1 MAKKQHKEPS
11 RALGALGVVF
21 GDIGTSPLYAVP
33 AAFFIGSLTPDHSTV
48 VGIIS
53 MILWAVTLIVAL
65 KYIGIMMRMDNEG
78 EGGVMA
84 LVALLRR
91 MLGKRSKR
99 AARNWAFV
107 GVAGVALF
115 YGDSVITPA
124 ISVLSAVEG
133 TQLILPDFA
142 MWTAPI
148 AVAVLTIL
156 FMAQAKGTGRLG
168 EWFGPLMVGWFV
180 VTGFIGLVWIL
191 RVPEALVAL
200 SPLTALSFMFEHP
213 LSALL
218 AGGAVVL
225 SVTGAEALYA
235 DMGHFGRKAIAG
247 SWFGLVYPALVLN
260 YLGQGA
266 MLLQEH
272 TGGVVN
278 TYFHLF
284 PGWSIPFVV
293 VLATLAT
300 CIASQSVIA
309 GAFSLTRQ
317 AVRLGYLPRLHIMH
331 PTDEAGQVYVA
342 GLNWL
347 MYTVVIG
354 LVIAFGSSAKLSD
367 AYGMAESGTLFASS
381 ILLLVVAPYV
391 WKRSWP
397 LVRMLGVVFLVVEFG
412 FIVACL
418 AKLLHGAWVPLVIA
432 GSVLFVLTTWAR
444 GSEIVASRRRRREG
458 SLNDFLHGLRKRR
471 DVVRVPG
478 VAVYLAH
485 HRGYTPLALR
495 AAADRLHELNRSV
508 VVAIVEV
515 ENVPRIPLARRAEI
529 NNLGNDT
536 DGVIEVVLHFGFDE
550 VPNVPLA
557 LEHLEGLAPE
567 LKLDIADATYF
578 ISESDVVFNEH
589 AHSAMGYL
597 RAQLFSGLHRVS
609 APSPT
614 YFRLPPGRTIDMAA
628 YVEL

>member
-1 MAKKQHKEPS
+1 MARKQSVEPS

-21 GDIGTSPLYAVP
+21 GDIGTSPLYAVS
-33 AAFFIGSLTPDHSTV
+33 AAFFIGNLSPDRGSILGV
-48 VGIIS
+48 IS

-65 KYIGIMMRMDNEG
+65 KYVGIVMRVDNDG

-84 LVALLRR
+84 LVALLR
-91 MLGKRSKR
+91 MTLGKRSKR
-99 AARNWAFV
+99 AARNWAFI
-107 GVAGVALF
+107 GVVGVALF

-142 MWTAPI
+142 MWIASI
-148 AVAVLTIL
+148 AVAVLTLL
-156 FMAQAKGTGRLG
+156 FAAQAKGTGRLG
-168 EWFGPLMVGWFV
+168 EWFGPLMVVWFAV
-180 VTGFIGLVWIL
+180 SGLVGFVWIL
-191 RVPEALVAL
+191 RAPEALIAL
-200 SPLTALSFMFEHP
+200 SPLTALSFIVDHP
-213 LSALL
+213 FSALL
-218 AGGAVVL
+218 ATGAVVL

-247 SWFGLVYPALVLN
+247 SWFGVVYPALVLN

-266 MLLQEH
+266 LLLHEQ
-272 TGGVVN
+272 GNGVVT

-284 PGWSIPFVV
+284 PSWAVPFAV

-300 CIASQSVIA
+300 CIASQAVIA

-317 AVRLGYLPRLHIMH
+317 AVQLGYLPRLRIMH
-331 PTDEAGQVYVA
+331 PTDEVGQIYLA

-347 MYTVVIG
+347 MYAVVVA

-381 ILLLVVAPYV
+381 TLLMVVAPYV

-397 LVRMLGVVFLVVEFG
+397 LVRVLGAMFLIVEFG
-412 FIVACL
+412 FILASL

-432 GSVLFVLTTWAR
+432 GCVLVVLTTWAQ
-444 GSEIVASRRRRREG
+444 GSELVASRRRRREG
-458 SLNDFLHGLRKRR
+458 SLKDFLQNLQKRH
-471 DVVRVPG
+471 DVVRIPG

-485 HRGYTPLALR
+485 HQGYTPLALR
-495 AAADRLHELNRSV
+495 VAADRLHELNKLV
-508 VVAIVEV
+508 VIAIVEV
-515 ENVPRIPLARRAEI
+515 ENIPRVPLMRRAEI
-529 NNLGNDT
+529 NDLSDDT
-536 DGVIEVVLHFGFDE
+536 DGVIEIVLHFGFDE
-550 VPNVPLA
+550 VLNVPLA
-557 LEHLEGLAPE
+557 LEHVEGLAPE
-567 LKLDIADATYF
+567 LKLDMTEATYF

-589 AHSAMGYL
+589 AHSSMGYL
-597 RAQLFSGLHRVS
+597 RTQLFSGLHRVS
-609 APSPT
+609 APSPA

>member
-1 MAKKQHKEPS
+1 MAKKQRKEPS

-33 AAFFIGSLTPDHSTV
+33 AAFFIGNLSPDRGTV
-48 VGIIS
+48 MGIIS

-65 KYIGIMMRMDNEG
+65 KYVGIMMRVDNEG

-91 MLGKRSKR
+91 TLGKRSKH

-148 AVAVLTIL
+148 AVVVLTIL

-168 EWFGPLMVGWFV
+168 EYFGPLMVVWFV
-180 VTGFIGLVWIL
+180 VSGLIGLVWIL

-200 SPLTALSFMFEHP
+200 SPLTALSFIFEHP

-218 AGGAVVL
+218 ATGAVVL

-247 SWFGLVYPALVLN
+247 SWFSLVYPALILN

-272 TGGVVN
+272 TSGVVN

-284 PGWSIPFVV
+284 PGWAVPFVV

-317 AVRLGYLPRLHIMH
+317 AVQLGYLPRLRIMH
-331 PTDEAGQVYVA
+331 PTDEAGQIYVA

-347 MYTVVIG
+347 MYVAVVG
-354 LVIAFGSSAKLSD
+354 LVVAFGSSARLSD
-367 AYGMAESGTLFASS
+367 AYGMAESGTLLASS
-381 ILLLVVAPYV
+381 ILLMVVAPYV

-397 LVRMLGVVFLVVEFG
+397 LVQMLGAVFLIVEFG

-432 GSVLFVLTTWAR
+432 GCVLIVLTTWAKGR
-444 GSEIVASRRRRREG
+444 EIVASRRRRREG
-458 SLNDFLHGLRKRR
+458 SLKDFLQNLRKRR
-471 DVVRVPG
+471 DIVRIPG
-478 VAVYLAH
+478 IAVYLAH
-485 HRGYTPLALR
+485 HQGYAPLALR
-495 AAADRLHELNRSV
+495 AAADRLHELNKSV
-508 VVAIVEV
+508 VIAIVEV
-515 ENVPRIPLARRAEI
+515 ENVPRVPLVQRAEI
-529 NNLGNDT
+529 NNLGDDT

-567 LKLDIADATYF
+567 LKLDIAEATYF

-589 AHSAMGYL
+589 THSSMGYL

-609 APSPT
+609 APSPA

>member
-1 MAKKQHKEPS
+1 MAKKQNREPS
-11 RALGALGVVF
+11 KALGALGVVF

-33 AAFFIGSLTPDHSTV
+33 AAFFIGNLSPDRGSV
-48 VGIIS
+48 LGIIS
-53 MILWAVTLIVAL
+53 MIVWAVTLIVAI
-65 KYIGIMMRMDNEG
+65 KYVGIMMRVDNDG

-91 MLGKRSKR
+91 ALGAHSKH
-99 AARNWAFV
+99 AARNWALV
-107 GVAGVALF
+107 GITGVALF

-133 TQLILPDFA
+133 TRLILPDFTL
-142 MWTAPI
+142 WTAPI
-148 AVAVLTIL
+148 AVVVLTVL
-156 FMAQAKGTGRLG
+156 FLVQAKGTERLG
-168 EWFGPLMVGWFV
+168 GLFGPLMVVWFMV
-180 VTGFIGLVWIL
+180 SGAIGAIWIM
-191 RVPEALVAL
+191 RAPETLIAL
-200 SPLTALSFMFEHP
+200 SPLTALFFIASHP

-218 AGGAVVL
+218 ATGAVVL

-235 DMGHFGRKAIAG
+235 DMGHFGRKAITRG
-247 SWFGLVYPALVLN
+247 WFGLVYPALILN

-266 MLLQEH
+266 LLLREQSH
-272 TGGVVN
+272 STVN

-284 PGWSIPFVV
+284 PGWAVPWVV

-317 AVRLGYLPRLHIMH
+317 AVRLGYLPRLRIMH
-331 PTDEAGQVYVA
+331 PTDEAGQVYVG

-347 MYTVVIG
+347 MYVGVIG
-354 LVIAFGSSAKLSD
+354 LVVAFGSSERLSD

-381 ILLLVVAPYV
+381 VLLMVAAPYV
-391 WKRSWP
+391 WKRAWP
-397 LVRMLGVVFLVVEFG
+397 LVRVAGTLFLVVEFG

-432 GSVLFVLTTWAR
+432 GCVLIVLTTWAE
-444 GSEIVASRRRRREG
+444 GSEIVAARRRRREG
-458 SLNDFLHGLRKRR
+458 LLTSFLQSLRTRR
-471 DVVRVPG
+471 DIVRVPG

-485 HRGYTPLALR
+485 HQGYTPLALR
-495 AAADRLHELNRSV
+495 AAADRLHELNKSV
-508 VVAIVEV
+508 VIAIVKV
-515 ENVPRIPLARRAEI
+515 ENVPRVTQAERAEI
-529 NNLGNDT
+529 NNLGNDV
-536 DGVIEVVLHFGFDE
+536 DGVIEVLLHFGFDE

-567 LKLDIADATYF
+567 LDLDITSATYF
-578 ISESDVVFNEH
+578 ISESDVVFNERT
-589 AHSAMGYL
+589 HSSMGYL

-609 APSPT
+609 APSPV

>member
-1 MAKKQHKEPS
+1 MAKKQRKEPS

-33 AAFFIGSLTPDHSTV
+33 AAFFIGNLSPDRGTV
-48 VGIIS
+48 LGIIS

-65 KYIGIMMRMDNEG
+65 KYVGIMMRMDNDG
-78 EGGVMA
+78 DGGVMA

-91 MLGKRSKR
+91 TLGRRSKH

-115 YGDSVITPA
+115 YGDSIITPA

-133 TQLILPDFA
+133 ARLILPEFA
-142 MWTAPI
+142 LWTAPM
-148 AVAVLTIL
+148 AVFVLTIL

-168 EWFGPLMVGWFV
+168 AWFGPLMVTWFA
-180 VTGFIGLVWIL
+180 VTGLVGAVWIV
-191 RVPEALVAL
+191 RMPEALIAL
-200 SPLTALSFMFEHP
+200 SPLTAFSFIFEHP
-213 LSALL
+213 MSALL

-235 DMGHFGRKAIAG
+235 DMGHFGRKAITG
-247 SWFGLVYPALVLN
+247 SWFGLVYPALMLN

-266 MLLQEH
+266 MLLERH
-272 TGGVVN
+272 ADGVVN

-284 PGWSIPFVV
+284 PGWAVPFVV
-293 VLATLAT
+293 VLATIAT

-317 AVRLGYLPRLHIMH
+317 AVRLGYLPRLRIMH
-331 PTDEAGQVYVA
+331 PTDDAGQVYVA

-347 MYTVVIG
+347 MYIGVIV
-354 LVIAFGSSAKLSD
+354 LVIAFGSSARLSD
-367 AYGMAESGTLFASS
+367 AYGMAESGTLLASS
-381 ILLLVVAPYV
+381 ILLIVVAPYV
-391 WKRSWP
+391 WKRKWP
-397 LVRMLGVVFLVVEFG
+397 LVRILGAVFLVVEFG

-432 GSVLFVLTTWAR
+432 GCVLIVLTTWAQ
-444 GSEIVASRRRRREG
+444 GSEIVAMRRRRREG
-458 SLNDFLHGLRKRR
+458 LLDNFLRELHRR
-471 DVVRVPG
+471 RTIVRVPG
-478 VAVYLAH
+478 IAVYLAH
-485 HRGYTPLALR
+485 HQGYTPLALR
-495 AAADRLHELNRSV
+495 AAADRLHELNQSV
-508 VVAIVEV
+508 VIAIVKV
-515 ENVPRIPLARRAEI
+515 ENVPRITPVERAEI
-529 NNLGNDT
+529 NNLGSDT
-536 DGVIEVVLHFGFDE
+536 DGIIEVVLHFGFDE

-557 LEHLEGLAPE
+557 LERLEGLAPE

-578 ISESDVVFNEH
+578 ISESDVVLNEH
-589 AHSAMGYL
+589 AHSSMGYL

-609 APSPT
+609 APSPA